1 MARLNLCFFI
11 GSAMLICG
19 NIAVNVIPIV
29 IGQLIE
35 DHPLVLMYILASTT
49 ISYSL
54 LFVVAIFTGRN
65 IEQKLRSSVT
75 NSWNY
80 ELDLEK

>member
-1 MARLNLCFFI
+1 
-11 GSAMLICG
+11 MLICG

-35 DHPLVLMYILASTT
+35 DHPLVLMYILAGTT

-65 IEQKLRSSVT
+65 IEEKLRSSVT